1 MTELLQ
7 STTTSGT
14 TAVETPFSTDE
25 LGAHERIVHAHDER
39 TGLRA
44 IIAIHSTLLG
54 PALGGTRFYP
64 YADAGSALTDVL
76 RLSRG
81 MTLKAAVAGLDLGG
95 GKAVIVGDPR
105 RDKTP
110 ALLEAYGRLV
120 ESLHGTYI
128 TAGDVGT
135 TSDDM
140 DVIGR
145 TTRHVVAR
153 TPAAGGSGD
162 SAPMTALGV
171 FEAMRAAAGRTWG
184 ASTLDGR
191 TVGVEGLGKVGRHLV
206 ALLVEDGARV
216 LAADV
221 DPQACARVLGDVP
234 DVTIVDRVV
243 DADLDVYAPCAMG
256 ATVSAA
262 TVPGLTARI
271 VCGAANNQLAAPQ
284 VEDEL
289 ARRGVLWVP
298 DFVANSGGLIQV
310 AGERDSST
318 ADDVRRRV
326 LAVRGTVGD
335 ILELADE
342 HAETPGRAAV
352 RVAQARLDAAR
363 AHGGRGAA

>member
-7 STTTSGT
+7 PTVTRVT
-14 TAVETPFSTDE
+14 TAVEAPFAEND
-25 LGAHERIVHAHDER
+25 LGTHERIVHAHDER
-39 TGLRA
+39 SGLSA

-64 YADAGSALTDVL
+64 YPDAASALTDVL

-81 MTLKAAVAGLDLGG
+81 MTLKAAVSALDLGG

-105 RDKTP
+105 RVKTP

-120 ESLHGTYI
+120 ESLNGSYI

-153 TPAAGGSGD
+153 TAAAGGSGD

-184 ASTLDGR
+184 APTLAGR

-221 DPQACARVLGDVP
+221 DPQACADVSRDVP

-243 DADLDVYAPCAMG
+243 DAEVDVYAPCAMG
-256 ATVSAA
+256 ATLSAA
-262 TVPGLTARI
+262 TVPGLAARI
-271 VCGAANNQLAAPQ
+271 VCGAANNQLATAH
-284 VEDEL
+284 VEDDL

-298 DFVANSGGLIQV
+298 DFVANAGGLIQV
-310 AGERDSST
+310 AGERTAST
-318 ADDVRRRV
+318 PDDVRTRV
-326 LAVRGTVGD
+326 LAVRGTVD
-335 ILELADE
+335 DVLALAAE
-342 HAETPGRAAV
+342 HGETPGRAAV
-352 RVAQARLDAAR
+352 RVAQARLDDARTRAA
-363 AHGGRGAA
+363 GGGL

>member
-1 MTELLQ
+1 MTTELLP
-7 STTTSGT
+7 T
-14 TAVETPFSTDE
+14 TATVATADEALFGADE
-25 LGAHERIVHAHDER
+25 LGVHERVVHAHDER

-64 YADAGSALTDVL
+64 YADAGAALTDVL

-95 GKAVIVGDPR
+95 GKAVVLGDPR
-105 RDKTP
+105 REKTP

-120 ESLHGTYI
+120 QSLGGTYI

-171 FEAMRAAAGRTWG
+171 FQAMRAASERTWG
-184 ASTLDGR
+184 TPSLSGR

-206 ALLVEDGARV
+206 TLLVEDGARV

-221 DPQACARVLGDVP
+221 DPEACARVRQDAP
-234 DVTIVDRVV
+234 DVTIVSRVA
-243 DADLDVYAPCAMG
+243 DATVDVYAPCAMG
-256 ATVSAA
+256 ATLSPT
-262 TVPGLTARI
+262 TVPAVQARI
-271 VCGAANNQLAAPQ
+271 VCGAANNQLSTPS

-289 ARRGVLWVP
+289 VRRGVLWVP
-298 DFVANSGGLIQV
+298 DFVANSGGLVQV
-310 AGERDSST
+310 AGERDAST
-318 ADDVRRRV
+318 PDDVRRRV
-326 LAVRGTVGD
+326 IAVQDTVRDVLA
-335 ILELADE
+335 LADE
-342 HAETPGRAAV
+342 HDETPGRAAV
-352 RVAQARLDAAR
+352 RLARTRLDDAR
-363 AHGGRGAA
+363 SRA